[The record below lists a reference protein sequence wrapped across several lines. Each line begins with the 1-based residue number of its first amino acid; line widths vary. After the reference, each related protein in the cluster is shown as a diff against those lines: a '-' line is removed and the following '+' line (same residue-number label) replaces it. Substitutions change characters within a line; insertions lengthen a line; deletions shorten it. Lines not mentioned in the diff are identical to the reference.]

1 MNGSVA
7 TIIGTVAGAIVS
19 FLAWQ
24 VFVNSNR
31 ISVIEE
37 NLRNHVV
44 EDAAIAGQSKG
55 VEIRVEDLE
64 RRLDVLKK

>member
-7 TIIGTVAGAIVS
+7 TVIGTVAGAIIS

-24 VFVNSNR
+24 IFVNTNR

-37 NLRNHVV
+37 SLRYHVIDDTSV
-44 EDAAIAGQSKG
+44 STSEKALE
-55 VEIRVEDLE
+55 VRVENLE